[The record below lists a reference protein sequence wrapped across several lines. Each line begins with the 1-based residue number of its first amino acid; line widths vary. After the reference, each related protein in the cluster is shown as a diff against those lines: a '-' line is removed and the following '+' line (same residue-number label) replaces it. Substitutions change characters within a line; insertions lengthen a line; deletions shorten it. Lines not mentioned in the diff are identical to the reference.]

1 MNTSPII
8 KSTLFST
15 VIKNWPVIVG
25 LIVTFLLWRWNA
37 VPTMLRTFVQVP
49 MFMFAIVTSYLLIRS
64 VFCRS
69 TTDKLGD
76 DPKEV
81 QLEWDALPR
90 GERIKLLIY
99 ERIGFILAGA
109 VIVAGLLIVYGGPS
123 GAAAAIEATK

>member
-1 MNTSPII
+1 MNYSN
-8 KSTLFST
+8 KSTMFRT
-15 VIKNWPVIVG
+15 VLKNWPVLVG
-25 LIVTFLLWRWNA
+25 LAVLYALWQWNA
-37 VPTMLRTFVQVP
+37 IPSMLRAFVQVP
-49 MFMFAIVTSYLLIRS
+49 MFMFAIVTAYLLIRS

-76 DPKEV
+76 DDDAV
-81 QLEWDALPR
+81 QMEWNALPR